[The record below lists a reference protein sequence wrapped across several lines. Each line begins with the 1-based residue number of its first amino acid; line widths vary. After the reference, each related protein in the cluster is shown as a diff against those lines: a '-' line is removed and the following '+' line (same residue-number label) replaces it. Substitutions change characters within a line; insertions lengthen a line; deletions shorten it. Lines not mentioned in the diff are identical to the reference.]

1 MSGLEVRD
9 VTVAYGSVVAVVGA
23 SLSVERG
30 ASLGIVGESGSGKT
44 TLAKAIVG
52 IEPVRSG
59 AILLDGT
66 PLPQRRSVQQRQ
78 WVQMVHQDPYSS
90 LNPRM
95 TVRQTLS
102 ELLAVHRLVPRSGRD
117 ARCAE
122 LMTTVNLDP
131 GALDAYPHQFSGG
144 QRQRIA
150 IARAL
155 AVEPRL
161 LVADEPTSA
170 LDVSVQ
176 ASIIALLRRLRADLG
191 LTLVLIS
198 HDLAVVN
205 ALCDTIAVMN
215 MGRLVEVA
223 PRERFFRDPT
233 HPYSRALLESVPRLS
248 RRTT

>member
-9 VTVAYGSVVAVVGA
+9 VTVAYGAAVAVRQA
-23 SLSVERG
+23 SLSVENG

-52 IEPVRSG
+52 IVPVRSG
-59 AILLDGT
+59 EILLDGA
-66 PLPQRRSVQQRQ
+66 PLTERRSVQQRQ

-102 ELLAVHRLVPRSGRD
+102 ELLDVHRIVPRSGRD
-117 ARCAE
+117 VRCAE

-131 GALDAYPHQFSGG
+131 GALDSYPHQFSGG

-155 AVEPRL
+155 AVQPRL

-176 ASIIALLRRLRADLG
+176 ASIIALLRRLRTDLG

-215 MGRLVEVA
+215 TGRLVEVA

-233 HPYSRALLESVPRLS
+233 DPYSRALLESVPRLS
-248 RRTT
+248 RRRT